1 MRRRTTWGQRAR
13 TRLSRRA
20 FLGGSA
26 VAAAG
31 IAGGA
36 LAGCGGGD
44 GGGDGEE
51 TPRATGEAQG
61 EPRAGGTYRL
71 SLSELGELDPHTT
84 SNPYSCAVFH
94 LTNNH
99 VVRIGAS
106 TLVPEPDLAT
116 AWEFPE
122 PTVTLFDL
130 HSDVLWQNRSPV
142 DGRAFVA
149 EDAVFSIDR
158 SRSPLPEFLRRSFY
172 DPVDLVEAPDP
183 ATLRIVTKEPYAPLL
198 SVMGDQYEVVVA
210 KELIDEYGDLKRPE
224 SMIGTGPYELGRYD
238 RDIGFELKRRAD
250 GYFKP
255 NAAWLDSIEV
265 SVIPDSQAAR
275 SAFRAGHL
283 DQGGV
288 DELDLESAQ
297 KAHPDLNFY
306 QFMLL
311 TRELLLLNV
320 TKDPFGDER
329 VRSAVNR
336 AIDRDQIVNTVWNRN
351 GVPAGPVSMPLTD
364 WALPEDELRSLPG
377 YLRDKD
383 QDIEEAKRL
392 LADAGFPD
400 GFSTTITTTETFD
413 FGKVAQVIQVQL
425 EKVGIKA
432 NIEIVDFGALINR
445 IQGLDYEVLIISS
458 PTGGADPDQQ
468 MYAFYHTDGS
478 YNNTGY
484 SDAET
489 DRLLELQRS
498 ETDVE
503 RRKETVLEL
512 QRRLIEHPGGHIWL
526 TSRGGLTATYPY
538 VKSFV
543 PSTGSIFAFYTLED
557 VWLDK

>member
-1 MRRRTTWGQRAR
+1 MRRPTRRDRRTKA
-13 TRLSRRA
+13 RLSRRA

-26 VAAAG
+26 LAAAG
-31 IAGGA
+31 LAGGA

-44 GGGDGEE
+44 DGE
-51 TPRATGEAQG
+51 TPQPTDEPDG
-61 EPRAGGTYRL
+61 EPRRGGVYRA
-71 SLSELGELDPHTT
+71 SLSDLGELDPHTT
-84 SNPYSCAVFH
+84 SNPYACAVFH

-99 VVRIGAS
+99 VVRIS
-106 TLVPEPDLAT
+106 PHTLVPEPDLAKS
-116 AWEFPE
+116 WEFPE
-122 PTVTLFDL
+122 PTVVLFDL
-130 HSDVLWQNRSPV
+130 HSDARWQNRPPV

-158 SRSPLPEFLRRSFY
+158 SRSPLPEFLRRSGY
-172 DPVDLVEAPDP
+172 DPVDTVEAPDD

-210 KELIDEYGDLKRPE
+210 RELVDQYGDLKRPE

-238 RDIGFELKRRAD
+238 LDIGFELKRRED

-255 NAAWLDSIEV
+255 DAAWLDGIEV
-265 SVIPDSQAAR
+265 SVIPDSQAAK
-275 SAFRAGHL
+275 SAFRAGRL

-288 DELDLESAQ
+288 DELDFESAQ
-297 KAHPDLNFY
+297 EAHPDLNLY
-306 QFMLL
+306 QFLLL

-320 TKDPFGDER
+320 EKEPFGDER
-329 VRSAVNR
+329 VRLAVHR
-336 AIDRDQIVNTVWNRN
+336 AIDREQIINTVWNRN
-351 GVPAGPVSMPLTD
+351 GVPAGPVSTPLTD
-364 WALPEDELRSLPG
+364 WALPEDEFRSLPG
-377 YLRDKD
+377 YLRNKEE
-383 QDIEEAKRL
+383 DIEEAKRL
-392 LADAGFPD
+392 LEAAGLPD
-400 GFSTTITTTETFD
+400 GFSTTIWSTETFD
-413 FGKVAQVIQVQL
+413 FAKVAQVIQVQL
-425 EKVGIKA
+425 EKIGIKA
-432 NIEIVDFGALINR
+432 NIETQDFGALVKR
-445 IQGLDYEVLIISS
+445 ITDMDYETLIISS

-468 MYAFYHTDGS
+468 MYAFYHTTGA

-484 SDAET
+484 SDEET

-498 ETDVE
+498 ETDVG

-538 VKSFV
+538 VKNFV
-543 PSTGSIFAFYTLED
+543 PSVGSIFAFYSLED